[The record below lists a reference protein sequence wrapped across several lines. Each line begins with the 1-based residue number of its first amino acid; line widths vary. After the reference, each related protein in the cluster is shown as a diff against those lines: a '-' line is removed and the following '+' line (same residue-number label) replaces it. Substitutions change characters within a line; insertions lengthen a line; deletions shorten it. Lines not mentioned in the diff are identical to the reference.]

1 MSQLRNSP
9 EPDDHKMQQVL
20 DVWMDSVD
28 CPIPVSAGYLSTVL
42 KSSSVGLHDVANNFD
57 KVGRLHT
64 DCSGLGQ
71 RCRRSPGVVK
81 SVVSQFPYSC
91 TTLR

>member
-9 EPDDHKMQQVL
+9 EPNDQKMQQVL
-20 DVWMDSVD
+20 HAWMDSVD
-28 CPIPVSAGYLSTVL
+28 CPVPISARELSKFL
-42 KSSSVGLHDVANNFD
+42 KSSSVGLHDVAKDFD

-71 RCRRSPGVVK
+71 RYRRSPGVVK
-81 SVVSQFPYSC
+81 CGAS
-91 TTLR
+91 